1 MLWPLVAE
9 AAASAPAGKVDAVA
23 MLALAKSSGCL
34 ACHALQQKKIGPS
47 YAAVAAR
54 YASKPGALATLQ
66 RAILQ
71 GESGTWGVIPMPAYG
86 GSQNVL
92 TPAQAHDLAQWILG
106 LAPGH

>member
-1 MLWPLVAE
+1 V
-9 AAASAPAGKVDAVA
+9 GKVDAVA

-34 ACHALQQKKIGPS
+34 ACHALQQKKIGPA
-47 YAAVAAR
+47 YAAIAAR
-54 YASKPGALATLQ
+54 YANKPGALVTLQ

-106 LAPGH
+106 LAPGA